1 MCLYYRLFAT
11 VPEQFSTVSIYTIG
25 HSKSEGD
32 WCADRYVYPM
42 QALTSLYI
50 RDKNLQIPEPVSRG
64 SQKPPY
70 SCVCT
75 SWTLCAHTV
84 GLHSSC
90 SLCNLKTL
98 AVVSFH
104 SWQDCTSWWPW
115 GRVWVRFIRLMWEG
129 HIIIQTLGF
138 RFRGPRT
145 GKAACFGES

>member
-1 MCLYYRLFAT
+1 MASLKVT
-11 VPEQFSTVSIYTIG
+11 GVQTDMSILCK
-25 HSKSEGD
+25 HSHHCILETRICRSQNQSPVGPRNPRTPV
-32 WCADRYVYPM
+32 CA
-42 QALTSLYI
+42 L
-50 RDKNLQIPEPVSRG
+50 
-64 SQKPPY
+64 
-70 SCVCT
+70 CT
-75 SWTLCAHTV
+75 SWTLCTHTQCAPCTSWTLCTHTV
-84 GLHSSC
+84 GLHPSC